1 MFLDRWFTHASW
13 LSVDPAKP
21 LTPTPLCAFESR
33 SVVCIRITRML
44 LNNGTKILEFQSPS
58 FTNIFKPRQVNSRHS
73 VM

>member
-1 MFLDRWFTHASW
+1 
-13 LSVDPAKP
+13 
-21 LTPTPLCAFESR
+21 
-33 SVVCIRITRML
+33 ML